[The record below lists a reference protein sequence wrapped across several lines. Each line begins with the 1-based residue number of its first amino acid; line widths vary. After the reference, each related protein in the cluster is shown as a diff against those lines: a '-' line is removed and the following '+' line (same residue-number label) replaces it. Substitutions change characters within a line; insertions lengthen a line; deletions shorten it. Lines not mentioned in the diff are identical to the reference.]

1 MSTLKLESRQLKA
14 LIQEGVREKLEELT
28 GKDPQKLE
36 EFLDWLFKK
45 QGVKDLETKAGLAP
59 DVGSAETGDAGAN
72 ELGKSKGNKA
82 YLKAAREAAEV
93 SEKLQ
98 RALTK
103 LANTIE
109 AAAAA
114 DPATSKGWKQ
124 DLAQLNKY
132 RKSVRDGAEK
142 AGLAG
147 RTAVFE
153 DGDRDTR
160 VQSMPRVA
168 GTVDMGKGPAA
179 FSSELDRPG
188 SKKPKGGKFQ
198 DEKGKESEFE
208 SLLEGMSKELSKL
221 VK

>member
-1 MSTLKLESRQLKA
+1 MKLESSQLKA

-28 GKDPQKLE
+28 GKDPQKLQ

-45 QGVKDLETKAGLAP
+45 QGVSDLEKKAGLSP
-59 DVGSAETGDAGAN
+59 LGGDVGSM
-72 ELGKSKGNKA
+72 ELEKSKGNKA
-82 YLKAAREAAEV
+82 YLKANKEAAEI

-103 LANTIE
+103 LANVIE
-109 AAAAA
+109 AAAEA

-124 DLAQLNKY
+124 DLMQLNKF

-160 VQSMPRVA
+160 VKSLPRVA

-179 FSSELDRPG
+179 FSSELDRP
-188 SKKPKGGKFQ
+188 SKKAKGGRFQ

-208 SLLEGMSKELSKL
+208 SLLESMGKELSKM